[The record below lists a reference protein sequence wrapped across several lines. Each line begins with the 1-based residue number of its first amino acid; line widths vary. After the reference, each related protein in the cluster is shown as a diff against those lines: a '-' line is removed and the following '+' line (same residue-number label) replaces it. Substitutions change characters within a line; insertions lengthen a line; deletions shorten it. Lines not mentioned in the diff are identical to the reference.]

1 LSSHIRMSAIRE
13 PATATAAPNITVNR
27 QVPFESR
34 QRMLKQTMTPHS
46 RDARRFTRGRN
57 VVDNARFQ
65 YFNRVTL
72 MVCSDAQTAALLS
85 GQGVR
90 IMKEA
95 IIVRKKQAAEL
106 RRMAETARE
115 AERERKLLVLA
126 ERWDEEARHLEEDAR

>member
-1 LSSHIRMSAIRE
+1 
-13 PATATAAPNITVNR
+13 
-27 QVPFESR
+27 
-34 QRMLKQTMTPHS
+34 
-46 RDARRFTRGRN
+46 
-57 VVDNARFQ
+57 
-65 YFNRVTL
+65 